1 MMAAS
6 GRGIRGK
13 GGREEA
19 GARPPPESAGSEGDW
34 EAGDP
39 PLAGG
44 GSPAVSGVD
53 RDDRGSRKRREA
65 EGEGGPAGRRKAR
78 GREPAWRACA
88 SPGKEEERAG
98 GSSRRGRG
106 GQEGTAARE
115 VRAHRGGWLRAGE
128 ERKRRISHP

>member
-19 GARPPPESAGSEGDW
+19 GARPLPESAGSKGNW

-44 GSPAVSGVD
+44 GEPRGVGVGY
-53 RDDRGSRKRREA
+53 RRPRCEKAPRGGRGGGSRGPEESERARAGLARVRVAGERE
-65 EGEGGPAGRRKAR
+65 G
-78 GREPAWRACA
+78 
-88 SPGKEEERAG
+88 EERAG

-106 GQEGTAARE
+106 
-115 VRAHRGGWLRAGE
+115 RGGSGGALSALTEAVSSGGRE
-128 ERKRRISHP
+128 

>member
-19 GARPPPESAGSEGDW
+19 GAGPPPESAGNDGDW

-44 GSPAVSGVD
+44 GEPRGVGGGE
-53 RDDRGSRKRREA
+53 RRSRCEEAPRGGR
-65 EGEGGPAGRRKAR
+65 GGGLAGRRKAR

-88 SPGKEEERAG
+88 SPGKGEGEERPG
-98 GSSRRGRG
+98 GSSRSGGRG
-106 GQEGTAARE
+106 GSGGASCP
-115 VRAHRGGWLRAGE
+115 RAPGRLAPGGRGE
-128 ERKRRISHP
+128 NKKR